1 MLIQSLPSDV
11 EQYIMTYLIMPL
23 DVEKLRRVSKK
34 VRNLVNN
41 SKYIIEKNKITENIH
56 MLIEDDYF
64 IKYKHEM
71 NPIYLNS
78 LADCWNKYYKWNWER
93 PTNKK
98 VIEDYWTI
106 GDFVDAKDRIDI
118 WGPAYISD
126 IKIEPSE
133 NDYIETRRL
142 YQVEFLGWDS
152 AFDEWIPI
160 DKIKKLGTMTLNPIK
175 PYESLHTENK
185 HWVIFNNN
193 KKWSIYICKKI
204 TDDNKKITV
213 KFQKFRDITD
223 YHIVNITKEN
233 ISLYVKPCTNVSAFL
248 TIENSNFKIYNRKI
262 LM

>member
-1 MLIQSLPSDV
+1 MLFKLLPSDV
-11 EQYIMTYLIMPL
+11 EEYILKFLIMPL
-23 DVEKLRRVSKK
+23 DIQTLCRVSKK

-41 SKYIIEKNKITENIH
+41 STYVIEKNKITENIH

-64 IKYKHEM
+64 IKYKSEM

-98 VIEDYWTI
+98 VINEYWTI
-106 GDFVDAKDRIDI
+106 GDFVDVEDRIFV

-126 IKIEPSE
+126 IKIEPSQD
-133 NDYIETRRL
+133 DYVETRRL
-142 YQVEFLGWDS
+142 YHVEFLGWGS
-152 AFDEWIPI
+152 AFDEWVPM
-160 DKIKKLGTMTLNPIK
+160 DKIKKLGTMTLNPTK
-175 PYESLHTENK
+175 PYESLDTENK

-193 KKWSIYICKKI
+193 NNWGVYICKKI
-204 TDDNKKITV
+204 TSNENKITV

-223 YHIVNITKEN
+223 YHIVDITKEN
-233 ISLYVKPCTNVSAFL
+233 ISMYIKPCTNVLAFL
-248 TIENSNFKIYNRKI
+248 TIANSNFKIYNRKI